1 MAYNTMGERD
11 EIASA
16 RSEVITISL
25 KIQIFWDVTFCSGMN
40 SFYVIIRKQ
49 SKKHPKKREFSDQ
62 SQMRME
68 NIEKSVWRKD
78 TQ

>member
-40 SFYVIIRKQ
+40 SFYVIIRK
-49 SKKHPKKREFSDQ
+49 
-62 SQMRME
+62 
-68 NIEKSVWRKD
+68 
-78 TQ
+78 